1 MAKILIIDDDEQ
13 IRQVCRLVFE
23 GMGHEVHAAPT
34 LTRGLAA
41 VKDGDFDVVYL
52 DVDLPDGIGL
62 NAVSSITEGE
72 RAPEVIIF
80 TGASYPNGAEL
91 AIQNGAWDYIE
102 KPATEDV
109 MSLPL
114 IRALQYR
121 KEKFSHHAPT
131 VALKRDRI
139 IGQSPV
145 IAKCLDFIA
154 QAANSEANTLITGET
169 GTGKELFARA
179 IHENSPR
186 ADGPF
191 VVVDCS
197 ILTETLIESV
207 LFGHAKGAFTGAEK
221 KSEGLIRQAHGG
233 TLFLDE
239 VGELPFAMQKA
250 FLRVLQERRF
260 RPVGA
265 KEEESSDFR
274 LVAATNKDLPAMA
287 AEGRFRSDLLFR
299 LHTMHIAIPSLR
311 ERDEDIRELTLYYTH
326 FFCRK
331 YNVPLKGF
339 SPEFFDFMLE
349 YDWPGNVRELVN
361 TVENIVVRARLDPT
375 LYPKHMPSEI
385 RIHGMGGPGG
395 RKNGQGNG
403 LGPLAGPGENG
414 GAEIGEAAPLGQEP
428 GEQVELLIPF
438 DDYKRQTEKNYFQA
452 VMTHC
457 HGDIRQAC
465 DLSQLGKQSLY
476 RYLRIHGISTR

>member
-1 MAKILIIDDDEQ
+1 
-13 IRQVCRLVFE
+13 
-23 GMGHEVHAAPT
+23 
-34 LTRGLAA
+34 
-41 VKDGDFDVVYL
+41 
-52 DVDLPDGIGL
+52 
-62 NAVSSITEGE
+62 
-72 RAPEVIIF
+72 
-80 TGASYPNGAEL
+80 
-91 AIQNGAWDYIE
+91 
-102 KPATEDV
+102 
-109 MSLPL
+109 
-114 IRALQYR
+114 
-121 KEKFSHHAPT
+121 
-131 VALKRDRI
+131 
-139 IGQSPV
+139 
-145 IAKCLDFIA
+145 IA

-179 IHENSPR
+179 IHENSTR

-239 VGELPFAMQKA
+239 VGELPFSMQKA

-274 LVAATNKDLPAMA
+274 LVAATNKDLQSMA
-287 AEGRFRSDLLFR
+287 ASGRFRSDLLFR
-299 LHTMHIAIPSLR
+299 LHTMHIAIPPLR
-311 ERDEDIRELTLYYTH
+311 DRDEDIRELTLYYTH

-361 TVENIVVRARLDPT
+361 TVENIVVRAGLDPT
-375 LYPKHMPSEI
+375 LYPKHLPPEI
-385 RIHGMGGPGG
+385 RIRAMGGRGG
-395 RKNGQGNG
+395 KKAAMGNG
-403 LGPLAGPGENG
+403 LPLAED
-414 GAEIGEAAPLGQEP
+414 AEQNIGELRMSTTSVPRDSASPDDT
-428 GEQVELLIPF
+428 LIPF
-438 DDYKRQTEKNYFQA
+438 DDYKRQTEKTFFQNLMA
-452 VMTHC
+452 VC
-457 HGDIRQAC
+457 HADIRQAC
-465 DLSQLGKQSLY
+465 EISGLGKQSLY

>member
-23 GMGHEVHAAPT
+23 AMEHEVSAEPT
-34 LTRGLAA
+34 LARGLAA
-41 VKDGDFDVVYL
+41 IENGNFDVVYL

-62 NAVSSITEGE
+62 NAIAQITERE

-102 KPATEDV
+102 KPAAEDV
-109 MSLPL
+109 MTLPL

-121 KEKFSHHAPT
+121 REKFSHHAPT
-131 VALKRDRI
+131 VALKRDHI
-139 IGQSPV
+139 IGVSPK
-145 IAKCLDFIA
+145 IAKCLDLIA

-179 IHENSPR
+179 IHENSTR

-239 VGELPFAMQKA
+239 VGELPFSMQKA

-274 LVAATNKDLPAMA
+274 LVAATNKDLQSMA
-287 AEGRFRSDLLFR
+287 ASGRFRSDLLFR
-299 LHTMHIAIPSLR
+299 LHTMHIAIPPLR
-311 ERDEDIRELTLYYTH
+311 DRGEDIRELTLYYTH

-361 TVENIVVRARLDPT
+361 TVENIVVRAGLDPT
-375 LYPKHMPSEI
+375 LYPKHLPPEI
-385 RIHGMGGPGG
+385 RIRAMGGMGG
-395 RKNGQGNG
+395 KKAAMGNG
-403 LGPLAGPGENG
+403 LPLAEDAAQNVGEPRMTTMS
-414 GAEIGEAAPLGQEP
+414 APRDSASP
-428 GEQVELLIPF
+428 DDTLIPF
-438 DDYKRQTEKNYFQA
+438 DDYKRQTEKTFFQNLMA
-452 VMTHC
+452 VC
-457 HGDIRQAC
+457 HADIRQAC
-465 DLSQLGKQSLY
+465 EISGLGKQSLY

>member
-23 GMGHEVHAAPT
+23 GMEHEVHTAPT
-34 LTRGLAA
+34 LGRGIAA
-41 VKDGDFDVVYL
+41 VKEGDFDVVYL

-109 MSLPL
+109 MTLPL

-139 IGQSPV
+139 IGHSPV
-145 IAKCLDFIA
+145 IAKCLDLIA

-233 TLFLDE
+233 ILFLDE

-299 LHTMHIAIPSLR
+299 LHTMHIAIPALR

-375 LYPKHMPSEI
+375 LYPKHLPSEI
-385 RIHGMGGPGG
+385 RIRGMGGG

-403 LGPLAGPGENG
+403 QGALATPGEIG
-414 GAEIGEAAPLGQEP
+414 DAEIGGAASVGQEP

-438 DDYKRQTEKNYFQA
+438 DDYKRQTERNYFQA
-452 VMTHC
+452 VMASC
-457 HGDIRQAC
+457 QGDIRQAC
-465 DLSQLGKQSLY
+465 DLSKLGKQSLY